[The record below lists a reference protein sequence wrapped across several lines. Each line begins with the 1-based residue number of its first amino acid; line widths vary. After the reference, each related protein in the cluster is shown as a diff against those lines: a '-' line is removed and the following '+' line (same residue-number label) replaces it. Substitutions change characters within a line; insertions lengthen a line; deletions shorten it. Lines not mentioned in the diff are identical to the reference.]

1 MRIGGS
7 WRGLSHA
14 SDQREL
20 IHVLGSL
27 FQQLCN
33 MDPWDI
39 GGNGFEWAS
48 MLGCGVWLRIPRID
62 VGHAALLEDHHHVLG
77 CRLLSRGCRPGPT
90 TERSQAGGS
99 EPNKIPPRERAR
111 ENRRKMRMM
120 RVHERWAQG

>member
-48 MLGCGVWLRIPRID
+48 MLGCGVWLRVPRID
-62 VGHAALLEDHHHVLG
+62 VGHAALLEITITFLAAACFLKGAAQVQPPG
-77 CRLLSRGCRPGPT
+77 APRPAAPSSIKFRRGNGL
-90 TERSQAGGS
+90 ERID
-99 EPNKIPPRERAR
+99 E
-111 ENRRKMRMM
+111 
-120 RVHERWAQG
+120 